1 MSLNIL
7 YQCDDNYAPYTGVSM
22 SSLFRRNKN
31 IEEINIYILDDGISE
46 ENKKK
51 LVTTA
56 EKYRRKIEFIP
67 TEDIVRYIKAC
78 GMPKY
83 RGGYTTYLKI
93 FVSNYFTDKNIDI
106 ERLIYIDSDTLI
118 LGDISDLETIDMGRN
133 IIAMVEDSV
142 AYKFKNKYIG
152 LKEDAPYFNAG
163 FVMFDMKKWI
173 ADDMTNRI
181 KDHLINIRSSYANHE
196 QDILN
201 VVLKGRIKRLDPK
214 YNFQPMHAVY
224 TPEQYFRV
232 YKRKNYYTDKE
243 LIDAKNDIRIY
254 HTFRYIGI
262 FPWDDND
269 VHPANKLF
277 DEELRHTEWKDYKKK
292 KKELP
297 LFMKIER
304 ALYKVLPRVS
314 FLKVFEIVN
323 YMVNNKANKKSYEV
337 SK

>member
-1 MSLNIL
+1 ML

-22 SSLFRRNKN
+22 SSLFRRNEK
-31 IEEINIYILDDGISE
+31 IEEINVYILDDGISE

-56 EKYRRKIEFIP
+56 EKYRRRIEFIP
-67 TEDIVRYIKAC
+67 TEDIVKYIKDC

-106 ERLIYIDSDTLI
+106 HRLIYIDSDTLV
-118 LGDISDLETIDMGRN
+118 LGDISDLETIDMGKN

-142 AYKFKNKYIG
+142 VYKFKNKYIG

-173 ADDMTNRI
+173 ANDITNKI

-201 VVLKGRIKRLDPK
+201 VVLKGKIKRLDPK

-224 TPEQYFRV
+224 TPKQYFRV

-254 HTFRYIGI
+254 HIFRYIGI

-277 DEELRHTEWKDYKKK
+277 DEELRYTEWKDYKKK
-292 KKELP
+292 KKNLP
-297 LFMKIER
+297 FYMKFER
-304 ALYKVLPRVS
+304 ILYKSLPKRMFIRIFMV
-314 FLKVFEIVN
+314 IN
-323 YMVNNKANKKSYEV
+323 YIVNNKTNKLSYKN
-337 SK
+337 SRK